1 MFFGG
6 QAPGAG
12 ARSNRSAQRRSTR
25 GEDLESEIELT
36 MEEAFNG
43 VSRSLRVGGSAIC
56 SACGGSGRKDQGF
69 CPQCGGTGAVADDKT
84 LDVKIPAG
92 VREGSR
98 IRLKG
103 QGGAGLGGGPKGDLY
118 LKVKLRPHPLFKL
131 KENDVEVEAVIR
143 PDQAVF
149 GDRIPVK
156 TLDGQVNVK
165 IPPGSR
171 SGNRLRLK
179 GKGFI
184 DKNNNRGDQYV
195 RLSIDLP
202 ADLNAEEKELYKKLH
217 ELRKGGE

>member
-1 MFFGG
+1 M
-6 QAPGAG
+6 
-12 ARSNRSAQRRSTR
+12 
-25 GEDLESEIELT
+25 
-36 MEEAFNG
+36 
-43 VSRSLRVGGSAIC
+43 
-56 SACGGSGRKDQGF
+56 
-69 CPQCGGTGAVADDKT
+69 
-84 LDVKIPAG
+84 
-92 VREGSR
+92 
-98 IRLKG
+98 
-103 QGGAGLGGGPKGDLY
+103 
-118 LKVKLRPHPLFKL
+118 
-131 KENDVEVEAVIR
+131 EVEAVIR